1 MTQEAAASILL
12 NIRDI
17 SVIYGRLTA
26 VRNVSL
32 CVEKG
37 SITVIVGPNGAGKST
52 ILRAIA
58 GGIRPSNGHIEFDG
72 EMIVGRR
79 PEDVAASGISL
90 VPEGRHVFPT
100 LTVRE
105 NLLVA
110 SHVVRDK
117 VGSSRDMERLL
128 ELFPRLRER
137 FSQSAGK
144 LSGGEQQMLVIARA
158 LMTRPRL
165 LLVDEPSLGLAPKI
179 VDEVYHLLLQLRHE
193 RGLTLLIN
201 EQTSKRVLKFA
212 DTVYVLRDGS
222 IRLQDSAERLRV
234 GSALSDAY
242 FGSAAHHE
250 SWTEEADT

>member
-12 NIRDI
+12 NISDI

-79 PEDVAASGISL
+79 PEDVAALGISL

-222 IRLQDSAERLRV
+222 IRLRDSAERLRV

-242 FGSAAHHE
+242 FGSASHHA
-250 SWTEEADT
+250 SWTEEAGT

>member
-1 MTQEAAASILL
+1 MTEAAPAILKVS
-12 NIRDI
+12 DI
-17 SVIYGRLTA
+17 SVAYGRMTA

-32 CVEKG
+32 SVENG
-37 SITVIVGPNGAGKST
+37 SVSVIVGPNGAGKST

-58 GGIRPSNGHIEFDG
+58 GGIRPLSGHIEFDG
-72 EMIVGRR
+72 RPIVGRR
-79 PEDVAASGISL
+79 PEDIAAYGISL

-110 SHVVRDK
+110 SHVVRDRA
-117 VGSSRDMERLL
+117 GSLCDMERLL
-128 ELFPRLRER
+128 QLFPRLRER
-137 FSQSAGK
+137 YSQSAGK

-179 VDEVYHLLLQLRHE
+179 VDEVYQLLLEMRRE
-193 RGLTLLIN
+193 RGLTLVIN
-201 EQTSKRVLKFA
+201 EQTSKRALQFA

-222 IRLQDSAERLRV
+222 IRLRGTAEELQV

-242 FGSAAHHE
+242 FGSVSHHE
-250 SWTEEADT
+250 SWTEESGS

>member
-1 MTQEAAASILL
+1 MLL
-12 NIRDI
+12 NISDI
-17 SVIYGRLTA
+17 SIRYGRLTA

-32 CVEKG
+32 SVEKG

-58 GGIRPSNGHIEFDG
+58 GGIRPANGRIEFVG
-72 EMIVGRR
+72 EMIAGRR
-79 PEDVAASGISL
+79 PEDIAASGISM

-117 VGSSRDMERLL
+117 AGSLRDMDRLL

-179 VDEVYHLLLQLRHE
+179 VEEVYQLLLQLKHE

-222 IRLQDSAERLRV
+222 IRLKGSAEQLRA
-234 GSALSDAY
+234 GSLLSDAY
-242 FGSAAHHE
+242 FGSASHHE
-250 SWTEEADT
+250 SWTERADT

>member
-1 MTQEAAASILL
+1 MTEMLKVS
-12 NIRDI
+12 DV
-17 SVIYGRLTA
+17 SVAYGRMTA

-32 CVEKG
+32 SIDNG
-37 SITVIVGPNGAGKST
+37 SISVIVGPNGAGKST

-58 GGIRPSNGHIEFDG
+58 GGIKPSKGHIEFDG
-72 EMIVGRR
+72 QTIVGRR
-79 PEDVAASGISL
+79 PEDLAASGISL

-110 SHVVRDK
+110 SHVVRDRA
-117 VGSSRDMERLL
+117 GSLNDMERLL
-128 ELFPRLRER
+128 QLFPRLRER
-137 FSQSAGK
+137 FSQTAGK

-179 VDEVYHLLLQLRHE
+179 VDEVYELLLELRRE

-212 DTVYVLRDGS
+212 ETVYVLRDGS
-222 IRLQDSAERLRV
+222 IRLKGSAQQLRL
-234 GSALSDAY
+234 GTALSDAY
-242 FGSAAHHE
+242 FGSVSHHE
-250 SWTEEADT
+250 AWTEEVDS

>member
-1 MTQEAAASILL
+1 MNSQAQGGTLL
-12 NIRDI
+12 KIEDI
-17 SVIYGRLTA
+17 SVSYGRMTA

-32 CVEKG
+32 TVEQG
-37 SITVIVGPNGAGKST
+37 SVTVIVGPNGAGKST
-52 ILRAIA
+52 LLQAIA
-58 GGIRPSNGHIEFDG
+58 GGVRPNSGRIEFG
-72 EMIVGRR
+72 GQGIIGRR
-79 PEDVAASGISL
+79 PEDLAATGISL

-110 SHVVRDK
+110 SHVVGDRAGSQRDL
-117 VGSSRDMERLL
+117 DRLL

-137 FSQSAGK
+137 FSQPTGK
-144 LSGGEQQMLVIARA
+144 LSGGEQQMLVIARG

-179 VDEVYHLLLQLRHE
+179 VEEVYQLLHKLREE

-222 IRLQDSAERLRV
+222 IRLSGSAADLRE
-234 GSALSDAY
+234 GTALSDAY
-242 FGSAAHHE
+242 FGSTSHHQ
-250 SWTEEADT
+250 SWVEEEKT

>member
-1 MTQEAAASILL
+1 MIPEPSTRLL
-12 NIRDI
+12 LDIGDI
-17 SVIYGRLTA
+17 SISYGRLTA
-26 VRNVSL
+26 VRDVSL
-32 CVEKG
+32 SVDKG
-37 SITVIVGPNGAGKST
+37 SVTVIVGPNGAGKST
-52 ILRAIA
+52 ILQAIA
-58 GGIRPSNGHIEFDG
+58 GGIRPANGRIEFDG
-72 EMIVGRR
+72 ETIVGRR
-79 PEDVAASGISL
+79 PEDIAASGISF

-105 NLLVA
+105 NLLLA

-117 VGSSRDMERLL
+117 SGSSRDMERLL
-128 ELFPRLRER
+128 DLFPRLRER

-179 VDEVYHLLLQLRHE
+179 VDEVYQLLLKLRQE
-193 RGLTLLIN
+193 QGLTLLIN

-222 IRLQDSAERLRV
+222 IRLKGPAEQLRV
-234 GSALSDAY
+234 GTELSDAY
-242 FGSAAHHE
+242 FGSASHYE
-250 SWTEEADT
+250 SGTEGSYI

>member
-1 MTQEAAASILL
+1 MNSQTSGGALL
-12 NIRDI
+12 TIDGI
-17 SVIYGRLTA
+17 SVSYGRMTA

-32 CVEKG
+32 TVARG
-37 SITVIVGPNGAGKST
+37 SVTVIIGPNGAGKST
-52 ILRAIA
+52 LLQAIA
-58 GGIRPSNGHIEFDG
+58 GGVRPSGGAIALDG
-72 EMIVGRR
+72 QMIVGRR
-79 PEDVAASGISL
+79 PEDLAATGISL

-110 SHVVRDK
+110 SHVVRDRA
-117 VGSSRDMERLL
+117 GSQRDLDRLL
-128 ELFPRLRER
+128 DLFPRLRER
-137 FSQSAGK
+137 YSQPAGK
-144 LSGGEQQMLVIARA
+144 LSGGEQQMLVIARG

-179 VDEVYHLLLQLRHE
+179 VDEVYQLLRQLREE

-222 IRLQDSAERLRV
+222 IRLSGSAADLRE
-234 GSALSDAY
+234 GTALSDAY
-242 FGSAAHHE
+242 FGSTSHHK
-250 SWTEEADT
+250 SWVEEENT